1 VVLILNKKYVFIYC
15 ILISSLIG
23 SNFITIVKGT
33 TIFDRQI
40 EIPNGTTKEIPFEL
54 TSKEG
59 GKIKIYINTSE
70 FLRFT
75 ILSDEEYQKYKDGKG
90 HSYIISE
97 DHIYNLSKTYTLS
110 YNGSFYLIL
119 DNYYPLNEDAIVDIK
134 VEIFEQNDNSEN
146 LVEIILI
153 ILIVIIISVVVMLY
167 VRFKSR
173 QKKILNEDNKVINLL
188 KEGECEYLDF
198 KTDFYNFNNSDNK
211 IKLESKKEFL
221 KDILGLVNNFR
232 KDKSLG
238 ISYLVIGVAETN
250 DIYNGHHQNVKF
262 NDIKTIKDLIH
273 ANIKPELITVD
284 LKEYYISGDKENISI
299 LKEKRDGY
307 DRIIILIIEYESGNV
322 FSLKKDFGNP
332 QLGVPYYLENT
343 SFYRDGSHTR
353 TSPEEV
359 RMKIRSIH

>member
-1 VVLILNKKYVFIYC
+1 MVLILNKKYAFIYC

-40 EIPNGTTKEIPFEL
+40 VIPNGTTKEIPFEL
-54 TSKEG
+54 ISKEG

-75 ILSDEEYQKYKDGKG
+75 MLSDEEYQKYKDGKG

-97 DHIYNLSKTYTLS
+97 DHIYNLRQTYTLS

-119 DNYYPLNEDAIVDIK
+119 DNYYPLNGDAIVDIK
-134 VEIFEQNDNSEN
+134 VEIFEQNDNTEN
-146 LVEIILI
+146 LADIILI
-153 ILIVIIISVVVMLY
+153 ILLVIIIAVVVMLY

-173 QKKILNEDNKVINLL
+173 QKKILNEDKVINLL
-188 KEGECEYLDF
+188 KEEECEYLDF
-198 KTDFYNFNNSDNK
+198 KTDFYKFNNSDKK

-232 KDKSLG
+232 KDRSLG

-250 DIYNGHHQNVKF
+250 DIYNGYHQNIKF
-262 NDIKTIKDLIH
+262 NDIKTIKDLIQ
-273 ANIKPELITVD
+273 ANIKPELITID

-307 DRIIILIIEYESGNV
+307 DRIIILIIKYESGNI